1 MQLNRQTTI
10 SAAVREA
17 VKEARPSSY
26 PSINDTPRLFV
37 TVSEMS
43 DRNEVKINQR
53 ESRVVSMSQRLD
65 KLKGCYDYL
74 FLISIKMLIMLFDN
88 FCLYDINTTQNEAV
102 VERVESMLQFTFLLV
117 QRLQSDAVLG

>member
-1 MQLNRQTTI
+1 MRGCLLPVLTAMEQLNRQTTI

-43 DRNEVKINQR
+43 DRNECTLERSHSVHATNKRLASSVSSEGRHYCYAAACTRWVKR
-53 ESRVVSMSQRLD
+53 SAPAADGRVMAEGGLV
-65 KLKGCYDYL
+65 KGL
-74 FLISIKMLIMLFDN
+74 
-88 FCLYDINTTQNEAV
+88 
-102 VERVESMLQFTFLLV
+102 
-117 QRLQSDAVLG
+117 